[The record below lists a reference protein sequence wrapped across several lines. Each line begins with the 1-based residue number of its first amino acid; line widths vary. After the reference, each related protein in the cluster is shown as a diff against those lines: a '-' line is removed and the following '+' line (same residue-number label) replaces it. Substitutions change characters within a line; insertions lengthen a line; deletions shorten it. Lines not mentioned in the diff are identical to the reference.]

1 MTKPIEDM
9 YLERCR
15 NIATEIKQV
24 LGARRTLF
32 FSMIGEHGAVE
43 TTRRLVHAE
52 QPSDTFV
59 DLMAKGRLDLTVEW
73 LIVNERKWD
82 PLFTD
87 ETRTAAR
94 NRLGTSSSSP

>member
-1 MTKPIEDM
+1 MTEPREDA

-15 NIATEIKQV
+15 NIATEIKKV

-32 FSMIGEHGAVE
+32 LSMIGEYGAVE
-43 TTRRLVHAE
+43 TTKRLVHAE
-52 QPSDTFV
+52 QSSDTFV
-59 DLMAKGRLDLTVEW
+59 DLMVKGRLDLTVEW

-94 NRLGTSSSSP
+94 SRLGKQPGR

>member
-1 MTKPIEDM
+1 MTLEEQ

-15 NIATEIKQV
+15 EIARNIKQL

-32 FSMIGEHGAVE
+32 LSMIGEHGAVGA
-43 TTRRLVHAE
+43 TKLLVHAD

-59 DLMAKGRLDLTVEW
+59 DLMVHGRLDLTVEW
-73 LIVNERKWD
+73 LIANEREWD

-87 ETRTAAR
+87 DDRRVAQI
-94 NRLGTSSSSP
+94 RLGKTPSSP